1 MEWANHFL
9 VVNIRLMLLQNVSLI
24 KCLAVTL
31 VFLSTSATAHELTPT
46 YPQLRPSYLKG
57 LHVTTMKLW
66 NRRDDVSYYE
76 ISVYDADWNAIGF
89 ATPNRLIKIDYLQ
102 SKSIEL
108 YIREQDVAR
117 TEFICTTSKLLKQ
130 DVQSSGIKSRICSRV
145 R

>member
-1 MEWANHFL
+1 
-9 VVNIRLMLLQNVSLI
+9 MLLQNVSLI
-24 KCLAVTL
+24 KCLAVVL
-31 VFLSTSATAHELTPT
+31 VFLSTSTTAHELTPT
-46 YPQLRPSYLKG
+46 YPQLRPSYLAG

-76 ISVYDADWNAIGF
+76 ISVYDADWNDIGF

-102 SKSIEL
+102 SKSIKL

-117 TEFICTTSKLLKQ
+117 TEFICTMSKLLKQ
-130 DVQSSGIKSRICSRV
+130 DVQSSGIRSRICSRV